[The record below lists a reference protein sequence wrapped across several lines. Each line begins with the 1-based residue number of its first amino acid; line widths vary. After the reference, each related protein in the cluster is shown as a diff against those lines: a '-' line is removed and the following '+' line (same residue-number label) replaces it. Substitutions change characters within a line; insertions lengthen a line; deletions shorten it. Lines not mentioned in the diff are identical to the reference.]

1 MSEKK
6 RVEKER
12 IKKFLGIEAAEPVDL
27 SDYYTKAEVEDYVA
41 QEIAKITPSPDPSP
55 AQGEPTT

>member
-12 IKKFLGIEAAEPVDL
+12 IKKFLGIQEESTDL
-27 SDYYTKAEVEDYVA
+27 SNYYTKAEVEDYVA
-41 QEIAKITPSPDPSP
+41 QEIAKITPP
-55 AQGEPTT
+55 AQADPPST

>member
-12 IKKFLGIEAAEPVDL
+12 IKKFLGIEAGEPVDL
-27 SDYYTKAEVEDYVA
+27 SDYYTKAEVEAYVA
-41 QEIAKITPSPDPSP
+41 QEIAKITPP
-55 AQGEPTT
+55 AQTDPAT